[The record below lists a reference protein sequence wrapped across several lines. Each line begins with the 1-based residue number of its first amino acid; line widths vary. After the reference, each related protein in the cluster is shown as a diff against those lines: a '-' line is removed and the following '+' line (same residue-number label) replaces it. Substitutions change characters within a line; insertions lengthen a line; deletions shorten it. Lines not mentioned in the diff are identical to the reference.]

1 MNIVSIALNIM
12 LCLPIFI
19 FEVAL
24 EIIILQIRI
33 KSKKKCQNI
42 IKTADHI
49 IDSFPNLTSLNP
61 GAMTHG
67 LLFLQSKN
75 NLPVNRLSISCVRWN
90 RMHKWMCISLTP
102 GNLTLAVWVLLFFMP
117 THRYY
122 LRTGLLKSFVNII
135 NLLSAIEPKHE

>member
-1 MNIVSIALNIM
+1 MVSITLNIM

-19 FEVAL
+19 FEVTL
-24 EIIILQIRI
+24 KIIILQIRT
-33 KSKKKCQNI
+33 KSKKKVPKHNK
-42 IKTADHI
+42 KTADHI

-90 RMHKWMCISLTP
+90 RMHKWMCISLTL
-102 GNLTLAVWVLLFFMP
+102 GNLTLAVWVLLFFVP

>member
-1 MNIVSIALNIM
+1 VNIVSIALNIM

-19 FEVAL
+19 FEVTL

-67 LLFLQSKN
+67 LLFLRSKN
-75 NLPVNRLSISCVRWN
+75 NLPVNLLSISCVRWN
-90 RMHKWMCISLTP
+90 RMHKWMCISLTL
-102 GNLTLAVWVLLFFMP
+102 GNLTLAVWVLPFFMP